1 RHGRGAQ
8 AAAGGAPMSTTEDI
22 DALTRASSF
31 IFSGTVQSAGAS
43 NVAAVEPGDSLL
55 LVRVERGLRSD
66 PALGD
71 IRGRLVTVKALSP
84 DELPVGAQAVF
95 FTNSWVHGD
104 EIAVLERAHLGAER
118 ADEVADAV
126 GRLPDMHL
134 ADRLR
139 AAAAVVRA
147 VVARTQRVTGLWEDH
162 RAPLWAEA
170 TLDVA
175 ETLKGD
181 ATGMR
186 LLFPTSDSHRWDQS
200 PRLAPGQQGV
210 FLLHVGDPAAQQW
223 LDDPKLDGAVTV
235 LDAADVQPGD
245 EAEHI
250 RELLGSLET
259 Q

>member
-1 RHGRGAQ
+1 TDVARPDLRRHRPAAPERAARRRPQRVRRDEGDDRRLRPAGAGARRDRRNEGSDRRRREPLSADGALRAAPGSLRRAREGDRRPRRPEAARPNPQGARRHQDAARQRPERHGRGAQ

-147 VVARTQRVTGLWEDH
+147 VVA
-162 RAPLWAEA
+162 
-170 TLDVA
+170 
-175 ETLKGD
+175 
-181 ATGMR
+181 
-186 LLFPTSDSHRWDQS
+186 
-200 PRLAPGQQGV
+200 
-210 FLLHVGDPAAQQW
+210 
-223 LDDPKLDGAVTV
+223 
-235 LDAADVQPGD
+235 
-245 EAEHI
+245 
-250 RELLGSLET
+250 
-259 Q
+259 